1 MNAIIDTNIF
11 YDWSEIKNSSHSPFL
26 IEKYLNENFEKVYIS
41 IFTLYEVLSQDTFIQ
56 VRDFIIE
63 KDIKIALFDQR
74 DYDQSIFEIAL
85 ELIIKNDERFLNYKE
100 RILSDT
106 KNFLQ
111 NSILDFFQVLL
122 VIIFSSTAMALEKN
136 NAEQELLNRNYALLT
151 SNAKVILKKEVDELM
166 FKYFSSAPADR
177 NKFFNQSI
185 INFIQGLVSFSNRFY
200 EATLNSFDL
209 INFLTESKP
218 NEFNNSIHCIENYF
232 DEVKDI
238 LIKKYPETNSLISY
252 KYRIQL
258 IRNYFFKGNKK
269 GKIEINDFIDSALL
283 AFLNEYTFLTYD
295 TKILDYLKE
304 NEETYYRNCKKFID
318 STI

>member
-1 MNAIIDTNIF
+1 VNAIIDTNIF

-41 IFTLYEVLSQDTFIQ
+41 IFTLYEVLNQDTFIQ
-56 VRDFIIE
+56 VRNFIIE

-74 DYDQSIFEIAL
+74 DSDQSIFEIAL

-100 RILSDT
+100 RILLDT
-106 KNFLQ
+106 KNFLH
-111 NSILDFFQVLL
+111 NSILNFFQVLL
-122 VIIFSSTAMALEKN
+122 VIILSSAAMALEKN
-136 NAEQELLNRNYALLT
+136 NADQELLNRNYALLT
-151 SNAKVILKKEVDELM
+151 SNAKLFLKEEVDELM
-166 FKYFSSAPADR
+166 FKYFNSAPANR

-185 INFIQGLVSFSNRFY
+185 SNFIQGLVSFSNQFY

-218 NEFNNSIHCIENYF
+218 SEFNNSIHCIENCF

-258 IRNYFFKGNKK
+258 IRNLFLKGNKK

-283 AFLNEYTFLTYD
+283 AFLNKYTFLTYD

-304 NEETYYRNCKKFID
+304 NEEPHYRHCKKFID